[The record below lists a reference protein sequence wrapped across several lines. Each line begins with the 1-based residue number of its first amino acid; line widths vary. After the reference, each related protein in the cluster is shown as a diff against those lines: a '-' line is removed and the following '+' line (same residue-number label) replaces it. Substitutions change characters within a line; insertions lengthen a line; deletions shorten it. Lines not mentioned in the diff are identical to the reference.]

1 MVIDQVLFDTNIIID
16 YLNSIPEGREE
27 FERYDRPSISIVTWM
42 EVLVGAPPDLAA
54 ATRAFLDTLNIVH
67 LDAAVADRAVSLRQ
81 HYKIRLPDAII
92 WASAD
97 IHSMLLVTR
106 NTKDFPV
113 GLPGIRIPYVLRH

>member
-1 MVIDQVLFDTNIIID
+1 MIDQVLFDTNIIID